1 MPKKPA
7 PSPLVERIKAL
18 MSEKA
23 MSQAELARRSGVD
36 RSTINRVLKGG
47 ATLGIQQLGWIARA
61 LGVSLDDLG
70 VQVAD
75 EAREVMTEIE
85 SAIARAVT
93 AEAECSQLREQLKER
108 GDELVA
114 ARQETMSALEACAA
128 SVAQARAAAADEL
141 KKALEIERTR
151 GAKAVEA
158 AVDHERKRWTATV
171 GRVENEVDRL
181 TKRMETTSAT
191 LLRANADALKWFQ
204 HSQALKV
211 QLDKKS
217 GEVVGVGLLAA
228 LGGLM
233 LADSKPRRRR
243 R

>member
-1 MPKKPA
+1 
-7 PSPLVERIKAL
+7 
-18 MSEKA
+18 
-23 MSQAELARRSGVD
+23 MSQAELARLSGVD
-36 RSTINRVLKGG
+36 RSTINRFLKGG
-47 ATLGIQQLGWIARA
+47 ATLSIQQLGWIARA

-70 VQVAD
+70 MQVAD
-75 EAREVMTEIE
+75 EARQVMTEIE

-128 SVAQARAAAADEL
+128 NVAQARAGADDEL
-141 KKALEIERTR
+141 KKALEIERAR
-151 GAKAVEA
+151 AAKEVEA
-158 AVDHERKRWTATV
+158 AVGHERKRWTATV
-171 GRVENEVDRL
+171 GRLEDEVDRL
-181 TKRMETTSAT
+181 MKKLEATSAA
-191 LLRANADALKWFQ
+191 LLRANTDALKWFQ
-204 HSQALKV
+204 HSQALKD

-233 LADSKPRRRR
+233 LADNKPRRRR